1 MLSEV
6 IATVRSEGGHH
17 LRGLLTGDEA
27 LSVDEL
33 ATYDDPGLFGPA
45 SPAWRVNGDMAM
57 LIGGLRA
64 ILLQTLHPLAMAGV
78 ADHSDYERDPLG
90 RLNRTGRFIGA
101 TTFGTT
107 ESAEQMIA
115 MVRRIHDRVEGH
127 APDGRPYAANDPH
140 LLGWVHATEVDSFLR
155 AYDRYG
161 TGRLTNAERDQ
172 YVAEMAEV
180 GLRLGMTEAPTSV
193 DELAVTLEGYRSE
206 CSYDEQAKV
215 TVRFLLAPP
224 IPVVTWGPYR
234 LIAAAAIGLLPPWA
248 RRMMY
253 LPLPPG
259 LDSVAIR
266 PAALLMTK
274 SLGWLMSD
282 EARRDREERLL
293 LS

>member
-6 IATVRSEGGHH
+6 IATVRSEGGQR
-17 LRGLLTGDEA
+17 LRGMLTGDEG
-27 LSVDEL
+27 LSEAEL

-45 SPAWRVNGDMAM
+45 SSAWRVHGEMSM

-64 ILLQTLHPLAMAGV
+64 LLLQTLHPLAMAGV

-101 TTFGTT
+101 TTFGST
-107 ESAEQMIA
+107 ETAEQTIA
-115 MVRRIHDRVEGH
+115 MVRRIHDRVEGT

-140 LLGWVHATEVDSFLR
+140 LLGWVHVTEVDSFLR

-161 TGRLTNAERDQ
+161 TGRLTDAERNS

-180 GLRLGMTEAPTSV
+180 ARRLGVENPPT
-193 DELAVTLEGYRSE
+193 DLIQLAASIDDYRAE
-206 CSYDEQAKV
+206 CSYDEQAK
-215 TVRFLLAPP
+215 TAVRFLMAPP

-234 LIAAAAIGLLPPWA
+234 VISAGAIGLLPSWA

-259 LDSVAIR
+259 ANSLAIQ
-266 PAALLMTK
+266 PAATVLTK
-274 SLGWLMSD
+274 GLGWLMND
-282 EARRDREERLL
+282 GMARDREERLL